1 MASGKMR
8 RTEEDSACQKKQL
21 VDARR
26 KSGLLAICG
35 SAVLDS
41 TGAATA
47 KARKNELSGERLSS
61 CEQRIIDGKGDDSP
75 DGIARA
81 AIVSAE
87 PWRVPMQ
94 CASATPGLARPQRP
108 APAVGSTG
116 GGRPR
121 RRLDQW
127 RLWRR
132 PAVGRVENARAHQRR
147 RWAPQTRISCAM
159 RSTICLARSPTTVWL
174 NCDGLRSA

>member
-1 MASGKMR
+1 MVERTYRSRKLSEAESVFPAVVLPSTRLSTRMSGAADGVRQDEKDKK
-8 RTEEDSACQKKQL
+8 DSACQKKQL
-21 VDARR
+21 IDGRR

-35 SAVLDS
+35 NAVLDR

-94 CASATPGLARPQRP
+94 CASATAGLARPQRS
-108 APAVGSTG
+108 AAAVGSME
-116 GGRPR
+116 
-121 RRLDQW
+121 
-127 RLWRR
+127 
-132 PAVGRVENARAHQRR
+132 AVAGAV
-147 RWAPQTRISCAM
+147 CFFLM
-159 RSTICLARSPTTVWL
+159 
-174 NCDGLRSA
+174 